1 MNKRVKLSVK
11 LIAYTP
17 NPEELVAAAAR
28 ICYSPDDVETI
39 MDNMTPKQVEG
50 LINRLTNMGHE
61 SPFEHVSFTFSVTG
75 VSRVLLA
82 QGTRHRLSTW
92 SVRSQRYNDEA
103 GFGYII
109 PAEIERLGLSNVY
122 EECINQT
129 QEFYE
134 VIFGSMMDK
143 YLCLEAKENPGNTA
157 LKKFQEIA
165 ADDCIG
171 ALDYIKTN
179 VPNLWTKYEKQAAEN
194 ARYICPGATETKF
207 ALTMNA
213 RELLHFFEL
222 RCCNRA
228 QEEIRDMAD
237 AMLRE
242 VLKVSPK
249 LFRLAGPGCV
259 NGACPEGSM
268 GCGKAAE
275 MRKKFKEMK
284 EGTEHEL
291 LD

>member
-1 MNKRVKLSVK
+1 MGKQVKPEVK
-11 LIAYTP
+11 LINYTP
-17 NPEELVAAAAR
+17 NPEKLVAAAAR
-28 ICYSPDDVETI
+28 ICYSPDDVASI
-39 MDNMTPKQVEG
+39 MENMTMMQVDG
-50 LINRLTNMGHE
+50 LINRLTSMGHE
-61 SPFEHVSFTFSVTG
+61 SPFEHASFTFSVTG

-82 QGTRHRLSTW
+82 QATRHRIGATF

-103 GFGYII
+103 GFGYIV
-109 PAEIERLGLSNVY
+109 PAEIERLGLTNTFV
-122 EECINQT
+122 EAVEKT
-129 QEFYE
+129 QESYDE
-134 VIFGSMMDK
+134 IFTAMMFE
-143 YLCLEAKENPGNTA
+143 YLWREHANKIDAVSEKFMAKAEKDA
-157 LKKFQEIA
+157 VKAMDF
-165 ADDCIG
+165 
-171 ALDYIKTN
+171 IKN
-179 VPNLWTKYEKQAAEN
+179 KHPRIWAKYEKLAAEN

-268 GCGKAAE
+268 GCGKAADV
-275 MRKKFKEMK
+275 RKKYNSLK
-284 EGTEHEL
+284 EGL
-291 LD
+291 